1 MASGLS
7 CINLSASNRL
17 LRKGKR
23 QGKGKVSLVKVLA
36 AQALLVLRHCHDCRV
51 SERGFRCPRTFQQPG
66 MLDHFWTHKLVVSLY
81 LCKPLCFFLCLSVA
95 VCKTTFFSPIRK
107 KNSFS
112 LDTLAKSVN
121 SLCLRQ
127 YPECKGRRAYH
138 MSACLPPSAQFVKKI
153 LHFSWTY
160 CTDVG
165 YFGQM
170 SRSEMAGERLQ
181 HR

>member
-1 MASGLS
+1 MASSLS
-7 CINLSASNRL
+7 CSNLSASNRL

-23 QGKGKVSLVKVLA
+23 QGKVSLVKVLA

-107 KNSFS
+107 NKLVFPGHIGKIREQLVPASVSGMQGQES
-112 LDTLAKSVN
+112 LSHV
-121 SLCLRQ
+121 C
-127 YPECKGRRAYH
+127 
-138 MSACLPPSAQFVKKI
+138 MSASF
-153 LHFSWTY
+153 
-160 CTDVG
+160 CTVC
-165 YFGQM
+165 
-170 SRSEMAGERLQ
+170 EEHIAL
-181 HR
+181 